1 MKTTVNYGKIFI
13 QRDNA
18 SLARNDPKQKNSNN
32 QFLVN
37 PEEKGY
43 ILGYK
48 AASVGNKIP
57 MFRGKVVSL
66 F

>member
-1 MKTTVNYGKIFI
+1 MEKSSSKGTT
-13 QRDNA
+13 A

-37 PEEKGY
+37 PKEKGY

-48 AASVGNKIP
+48 AA
-57 MFRGKVVSL
+57 
-66 F
+66 